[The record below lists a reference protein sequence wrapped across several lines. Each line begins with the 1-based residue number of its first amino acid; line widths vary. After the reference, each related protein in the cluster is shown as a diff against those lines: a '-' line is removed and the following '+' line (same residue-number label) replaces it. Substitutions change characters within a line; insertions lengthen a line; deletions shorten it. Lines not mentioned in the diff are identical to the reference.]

1 LSKDG
6 KDIQIDGFDF
16 EAPATLI
23 VLIVIDCT
31 SQKPILKGTGV
42 VIEKWFEDPDIGDYH
57 LRKRGE
63 VENELN
69 KTV

>member
-1 LSKDG
+1 MK
-6 KDIQIDGFDF
+6 
-16 EAPATLI
+16 TLI